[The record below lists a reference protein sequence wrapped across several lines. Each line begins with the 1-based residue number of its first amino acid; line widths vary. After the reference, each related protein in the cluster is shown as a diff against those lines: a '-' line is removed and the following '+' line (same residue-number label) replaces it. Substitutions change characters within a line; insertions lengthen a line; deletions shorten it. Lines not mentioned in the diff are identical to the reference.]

1 MMTLVVA
8 GLDALDAGVLST
20 GDYPNLTLAAH
31 SRIST
36 LRSSTGELS
45 THELWP
51 TIITGVTPEEHGL
64 TLQSGLSWDSPLL
77 RFGGKIAQYTL
88 PKAVRSK
95 IGAWI
100 LNNAEVDVFRT
111 PASYYERQGVSTLF
125 DNTDSKTI
133 GIPNYVTDTDSGDR
147 EHELRRGLGE
157 LFERDTE
164 QPGGHVSAD
173 PRAFYEQC
181 MEMVMIRIARIRR
194 AVRSGNHEL
203 VFGYT
208 SGVDLIGHV
217 AYNDPGLQNRAYAE
231 LDGFVGELRTDI
243 SGEDTLVIVS
253 DHGLRDGVH
262 TEDAVIAS
270 TEPRIVD
277 AVESVLD
284 VREVLEHELEGD
296 RHEPKGQDPIK
307 APSTDD
313 EAEVREHLE
322 DLGYI

>member
-1 MMTLVVA
+1 MTLVVA
-8 GLDALDAGVLST
+8 GLDALDAELLSE
-20 GDYPNLTLAAH
+20 GEYPNLTLDAH

-51 TIITGVTPEEHGL
+51 TIISGVTPEEHGL
-64 TLQSGLSWDSPLL
+64 TLESGLSWESPLL
-77 RFGGKIAQYTL
+77 RLGGEIAQYTL
-88 PKAVRSK
+88 PNSVRSK

-100 LNNAEVDVFRT
+100 LNNAEVGVFRT
-111 PASYYERQGVSTLF
+111 PASYYEKQGVSTLF
-125 DNTDSKTI
+125 DQVGSKTI
-133 GIPNYVTDTDSGDR
+133 GIPNYVTDADSGDR

-157 LFERDTE
+157 LFERDIG
-164 QPGGHVSAD
+164 QPGGHASAD

-194 AVRSGNHEL
+194 AFRSQRHEL

-217 AYNDPGLQNRAYAE
+217 AYNDPALQKRGYEE
-231 LDGFVGELRTDI
+231 LDDFVGELRTDL
-243 SGEDTLVIVS
+243 GEDDTLVVVS
-253 DHGLRDGVH
+253 DHGLRDGMH
-262 TEDAVIAS
+262 TEAAVIAS

-277 AVESVLD
+277 AIDSVLD
-284 VREVLEHELEGD
+284 VREALEQALEGN
-296 RHEPKGQDPIK
+296 RHAPKNQESVKTTSMDG
-307 APSTDD
+307 
-313 EAEVREHLE
+313 EADVREHLE